1 MHLLPFLLR
10 AQAYLLISIFAFL
23 AGKSHPTL
31 LRGLTRKYWV
41 PNFRHFVTIHLT
53 LPPPLYPYLP
63 LFVTIRRYSRI
74 FVNIR
79 DYSPLL
85 VLFAIRDCSLFA
97 IRYSPFAIRYSPFA
111 IRVFQTPGIKVKY
124 NRSSLWT
131 SPSSVLVTGVLLK
144 ASQMVLIF
152 VT

>member
-53 LPPPLYPYLP
+53 LPPPPLYPYLP

-85 VLFAIRDCSLFA
+85 VLFAIRDCSL
-97 IRYSPFAIRYSPFA
+97 FAIRYSPFA